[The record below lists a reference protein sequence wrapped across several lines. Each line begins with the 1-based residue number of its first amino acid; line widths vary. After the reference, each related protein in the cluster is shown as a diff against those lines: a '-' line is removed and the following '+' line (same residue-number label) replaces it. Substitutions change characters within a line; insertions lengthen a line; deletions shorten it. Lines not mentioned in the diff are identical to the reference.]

1 MPKPYDSE
9 FMLFMREWLEK
20 HSGER
25 EVQRTG
31 HAILWDRPEETDPE
45 LCRGFDAAH
54 VPVKPYYYDISR

>member
-9 FMLFMREWLEK
+9 FMLFIREWLEK

-31 HAILWDRPEETDPE
+31 HAIWWDCPEVDAE
-45 LCRGFDAAH
+45 LRRGFETAR